1 MQLQISQLL
10 FFHTR
15 PQSIRFA
22 YTRPLLII
30 PHQSFA
36 RMRGSATISLP
47 VNDDALFRIARRAF
61 SPNFAQGMTME
72 QRRSPGHDHWFYESQ
87 TRPHTSAAAPLV
99 PEAAHIHD
107 RFLLG
112 LQQEATTL
120 QPLLQQ
126 FQPVLLAAR
135 DLSQILLPDAVQTSL
150 THTLT
155 LYDRLSTALTVA
167 QVAGIQR
174 LCNHYSARLNPLPG
188 PDSSRESNNRLTQIT
203 QYARQLAM
211 QPELITRNSIRALDD
226 VGLTEPDIVT
236 LNQLVGFISY
246 QARVVAGLQAMMGVP
261 VRWIPGVTPP
271 PDASPDALRREET
284 WQHAL
289 KPVELRYA
297 SADQLAAITYC
308 QGIPGLDDAMWLL
321 VHDARALYGWATL
334 GQRLEEHYT
343 TDEALAQA
351 VSARLLGCRLRF
363 SRLAEHWQEP
373 LLQAVDDLCEQQPVV
388 AIAAQLTRM
397 PDRFSAAH
405 LQPLLN
411 DGWTPAR
418 LFTLLQAVAFASW
431 QDRLLMALGE
441 TR

>member
-1 MQLQISQLL
+1 
-10 FFHTR
+10 
-15 PQSIRFA
+15 
-22 YTRPLLII
+22 
-30 PHQSFA
+30 
-36 RMRGSATISLP
+36 
-47 VNDDALFRIARRAF
+47 
-61 SPNFAQGMTME
+61 ME

-87 TRPHTSAAAPLV
+87 TRPNSTATAPLV
-99 PEAAHIHD
+99 PEAAYIED

-112 LQQEATTL
+112 LQQEATAL
-120 QPLLQQ
+120 QPLLSR
-126 FQPVLLAAR
+126 FQPALLAAR
-135 DLSQILLPDAVQTSL
+135 DLSQILFPDTLATSL

-167 QVAGIQR
+167 QVAGVQR

-211 QPELITRNSIRALDD
+211 QPELITANSISALDA

-236 LNQLVGFISY
+236 LNQLVGYVSY
-246 QARVVAGLQAMMGVP
+246 QSRVVASLQAMMGLP
-261 VRWIPGVTPP
+261 VRWIPGVSPP
-271 PDASPDALRREET
+271 PDASAALFTRNDG

-297 SADQLAAITYC
+297 SADQLAAVTFC
-308 QGIPGLDDAMWLL
+308 QGIEGLDDAIWLL
-321 VHDARALYGWATL
+321 VHDAQALYGFATL
-334 GQRLEEHYT
+334 KQRLSEHFT
-343 TDEALAQA
+343 GDEALAQA
-351 VSARLLGCRLRF
+351 VSARVLGCRRQF
-363 SRLAEHWQEP
+363 DFVTDEWRAA
-373 LLQAVDDLCEQQPVV
+373 LLQDVESAGAASPV
-388 AIAAQLTRM
+388 ISLSAQLTRL

-411 DGWTPAR
+411 AGWGTER
-418 LFTLLQAVAFASW
+418 IFTLLQAVAFASW

>member
-1 MQLQISQLL
+1 
-10 FFHTR
+10 
-15 PQSIRFA
+15 
-22 YTRPLLII
+22 
-30 PHQSFA
+30 
-36 RMRGSATISLP
+36 
-47 VNDDALFRIARRAF
+47 
-61 SPNFAQGMTME
+61 ME

-87 TRPHTSAAAPLV
+87 TRPNSTATAPLV
-99 PEAAHIHD
+99 PEAAYIDD

-112 LQQEATTL
+112 LQQEATAL
-120 QPLLQQ
+120 KPLLSR
-126 FQPVLLAAR
+126 FQPALLAAR
-135 DLSQILLPDAVQTSL
+135 DLSQILFPDTLATSL

-167 QVAGIQR
+167 QVAGVQR

-211 QPELITRNSIRALDD
+211 QPELITTSSISALDA

-236 LNQLVGFISY
+236 LNQLVGYVSY
-246 QARVVAGLQAMMGVP
+246 QSRVVASLQAMMGLP

-271 PDASPDALRREET
+271 PDASAALFT
-284 WQHAL
+284 GNDGWQHAL

-297 SADQLAAITYC
+297 SADQLAAVTFC
-308 QGIPGLDDAMWLL
+308 QGIEGLDDAIWLL
-321 VHDARALYGWATL
+321 VHDAQVLYGFATL
-334 GQRLEEHYT
+334 KQRLSEHFAG
-343 TDEALAQA
+343 DEALAQA
-351 VSARLLGCRLRF
+351 VSARVLGCRRQF
-363 SRLAEHWQEP
+363 DFVTDEWRDA
-373 LLQAVDDLCEQQPVV
+373 LLQDVESAGAASPV
-388 AIAAQLTRM
+388 ISLSAQLTRL

-411 DGWTPAR
+411 AGWGSER
-418 LFTLLQAVAFASW
+418 IFMLLQAVAFASW